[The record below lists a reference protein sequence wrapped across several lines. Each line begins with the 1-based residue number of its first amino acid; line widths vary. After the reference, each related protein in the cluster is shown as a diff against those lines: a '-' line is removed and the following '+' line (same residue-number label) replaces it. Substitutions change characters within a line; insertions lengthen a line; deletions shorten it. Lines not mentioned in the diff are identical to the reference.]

1 MASNKSSSKRQASL
15 LAFVEKPSKHTRVM
29 HSPPDNGKCFVQTAN
44 SQYFDYDRLSIFIDH
59 VIKLNSC
66 R

>member
-29 HSPPDNGKCFVQTAN
+29 HSPPDNGVLYKLQTVN
-44 SQYFDYDRLSIFIDH
+44 IVTMIDYPFSLIM
-59 VIKLNSC
+59 
-66 R
+66 

>member
-29 HSPPDNGKCFVQTAN
+29 HSPPDNGVLYKLQTVN
-44 SQYFDYDRLSIFIDH
+44 IVTTHFH
-59 VIKLNSC
+59 
-66 R
+66 